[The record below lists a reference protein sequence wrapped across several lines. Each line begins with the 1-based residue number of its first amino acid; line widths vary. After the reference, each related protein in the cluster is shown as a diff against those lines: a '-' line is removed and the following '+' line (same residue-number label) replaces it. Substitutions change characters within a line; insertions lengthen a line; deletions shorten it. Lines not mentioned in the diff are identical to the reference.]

1 MKKLREIWIREIKK
15 HLKKWQMKPNLGF
28 GGYKNG

>member
-15 HLKKWQMKPNLGF
+15 HIRKWQLKPNLGF
-28 GGYKNG
+28 GGNKNG